1 MLRDLGSQRLRLAVK
16 LTPVRLVVGVIV
28 VVFVAI
34 QLIPNRITNPPTRHE
49 PPWNSPQTR
58 QLAVAACFNCHS
70 NQTRTYWFEKVAPL
84 SWWIKGHVD
93 DGRRRLN
100 FDAWQPGQG
109 GGRAAR
115 TVLDGSMPPGY
126 YTWFGLHSEAKLTAQ
141 QKQQLAQGLEA
152 TLGPGDGGRGGG
164 G

>member
-1 MLRDLGSQRLRLAVK
+1 VK
-16 LTPVRLVVGVIV
+16 LTPIRVVVGVV
-28 VVFVAI
+28 VVVLAVM

-70 NQTRTYWFEKVAPL
+70 NQTHTYWFEKIAPL

-100 FDAWQPGQG
+100 FDEWQPGQG

-115 TVLDGSMPPGY
+115 TVLGGSMPPGY
-126 YTWFGLHSEAKLTAQ
+126 YTWFGLHPEAKLTAQ
-141 QKQQLAQGLEA
+141 QKQELSTGLEA
-152 TLGPGDGGRGGG
+152 TLGPGDGGGRHRGGG